1 MAMITMNSQPCELTE
16 EEKKELEQAERL
28 QVVYDDDSPK
38 MTKDMLSQ
46 FQRMNSVV
54 VPVSPEDSRKIKE
67 FGKDYKR
74 ILGSLLSA
82 ALNDSELIKKCVS

>member
-1 MAMITMNSQPCELTE
+1 MIAVGSNHDKNGRL
-16 EEKKELEQAERL
+16 EKVTKHDKYT
-28 QVVYDDDSPK
+28 VYDDDSSK

-82 ALNDSELIKKCVS
+82 VLNDSELIKKCVS

>member
-1 MAMITMNSQPCELTE
+1 MYGIPAGEF
-16 EEKKELEQAERL
+16 EQAERL

-54 VPVSPEDSRKIKE
+54 VPVSAEDSRKIKE

-74 ILGSLLSA
+74 IRQFTVCCF
-82 ALNDSELIKKCVS
+82 K